1 VKSMNRLKSE
11 RGSSTVL
18 ISLFLLSLV
27 IFAVVSIVT
36 SAQEL
41 KLARR
46 NAETNKVYYTLDAE
60 GKRFLY
66 KVKSAVKE
74 SLNSMDNDPESFFSI
89 LESNLGSDV
98 IIRKD
103 PDGLKVIIER
113 TIILT
118 VDSYNRHLEVK
129 IEVSQPNDESRIND
143 ICSVIEW
150 RLWNEPF
157 EYKNTIDLWEGNP

>member
-1 VKSMNRLKSE
+1 MNRLKSE
-11 RGSSTVL
+11 KGSSTVL
-18 ISLFLLSLV
+18 ISLFLLTLV
-27 IFAVVSIVT
+27 VFAVVSIVA

-46 NAETNKVYYTLDAE
+46 NAETNKIYHTLDAE

-66 KVKSAVKE
+66 KVKSAIRE
-74 SLNSMDNDPESFFSI
+74 SLDSMGDSPERFFSL
-89 LESNLGSDV
+89 LENNLDSDV

-103 PDGLKVIIER
+103 HEDSNVIVER

-118 VDSYNRHLEVK
+118 VDSYNRYLEIK
-129 IEVSQPNDESRIND
+129 IEVSQPDGGSRVND

>member
-1 VKSMNRLKSE
+1 MKSMNRLKSE

-60 GKRFLY
+60 GKRFL
-66 KVKSAVKE
+66 
-74 SLNSMDNDPESFFSI
+74 
-89 LESNLGSDV
+89 
-98 IIRKD
+98 
-103 PDGLKVIIER
+103 
-113 TIILT
+113 
-118 VDSYNRHLEVK
+118 
-129 IEVSQPNDESRIND
+129 
-143 ICSVIEW
+143 
-150 RLWNEPF
+150 
-157 EYKNTIDLWEGNP
+157 